1 MNGKVPILKYSTYNS
16 ILIVPI
22 PRLIVI
28 VKYKKK
34 PSSLHFI

>member
-1 MNGKVPILKYSTYNS
+1 MNGKVPILKYSTYNN

-22 PRLIVI
+22 PHLIVI

-34 PSSLHFI
+34 LSSLHFI